1 MMRFVSTFRFMLAT
15 GVKIIVIKK
24 VQNYE
29 KIVFIKNIVENVL
42 VGGCILYIFTPPGS
56 ALARL

>member
-1 MMRFVSTFRFMLAT
+1 MLAI

-29 KIVFIKNIVENVL
+29 KIVFIKNIVENML
-42 VGGCILYIFTPPGS
+42 VGGCILYISTPPGF